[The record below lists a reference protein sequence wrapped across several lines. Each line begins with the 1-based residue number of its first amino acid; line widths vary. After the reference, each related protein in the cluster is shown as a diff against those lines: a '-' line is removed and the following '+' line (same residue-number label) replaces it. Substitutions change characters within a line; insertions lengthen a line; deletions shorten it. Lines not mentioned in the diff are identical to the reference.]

1 MAKHDGGTQLPV
13 QRMTVSVVE
22 RDPAV
27 RDGLRSLLSTLDV
40 QVNVFDCAEAFL
52 EGLKEQTTPVCVIT
66 AVDLPRLS
74 GLDLLDQLAERGLR
88 IPTIMLADHSDV
100 PMAVRAMR
108 AGAIDFIEKP
118 FVDRLL
124 LNRVMKVLHERR

>member
-13 QRMTVSVVE
+13 QRMTVSVVD
-22 RDPAV
+22 RDPAI

-40 QVNVFDCAEAFL
+40 QVNVFDCAEDFL
-52 EGLKEQTTPVCVIT
+52 EGLNEEAIPACIIT

-74 GLDLLDQLAERGLR
+74 GLALLDQLVERGLR

-124 LNRVMKVLHERR
+124 LNRVMKVLHQRR

>member
-1 MAKHDGGTQLPV
+1 MAKYDGGTQFPV

-27 RDGLRSLLSTLDV
+27 RDGLRALFSTLDV
-40 QVNVFDCAEAFL
+40 QVHVFDCAEAFL
-52 EGLKEQTTPVCVIT
+52 EGLKEDAIPICIIT
-66 AVDLPRLS
+66 GVDLPRLS
-74 GLDLLDQLAERGLR
+74 GLDLLDQLAERGIK

-100 PMAVRAMR
+100 PMAVRAIR

-124 LNRVMKVLHERR
+124 LNRVMEVLHEYR